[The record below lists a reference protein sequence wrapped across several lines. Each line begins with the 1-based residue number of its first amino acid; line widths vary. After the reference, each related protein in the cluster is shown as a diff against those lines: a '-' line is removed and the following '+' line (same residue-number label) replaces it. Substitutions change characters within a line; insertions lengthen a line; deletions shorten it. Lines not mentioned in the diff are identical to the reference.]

1 MVAAVVGSPG
11 TPKRIEVMSPVV
23 ASTDAMP
30 RRMAKAST
38 GFILTM
44 KGSISAMVA
53 GPPSPGRMP
62 TANPTAIP
70 TIISE
75 KVDQVKICVNPETKE
90 VSNSNI
96 GNVPRAKYQLASFP
110 LEGEGWLRVRRLMVS
125 CRSTLAAHPSPIK
138 GGGDINKERTGNRHH
153 L

>member
-1 MVAAVVGSPG
+1 
-11 TPKRIEVMSPVV
+11 
-23 ASTDAMP
+23 
-30 RRMAKAST
+30 MAKAST

-70 TIISE
+70 TNISDN
-75 KVDQVKICVNPETKE
+75 VDQVKICVNPEIKD
-90 VSNSNI
+90 VNNSNI
-96 GNVPRAKYQLASFP
+96 WSVSLEALKTGMVP
-110 LEGEGWLRVRRLMVS
+110 G
-125 CRSTLAAHPSPIK
+125 PILLNGARDGK
-138 GGGDINKERTGNRHH
+138 HH